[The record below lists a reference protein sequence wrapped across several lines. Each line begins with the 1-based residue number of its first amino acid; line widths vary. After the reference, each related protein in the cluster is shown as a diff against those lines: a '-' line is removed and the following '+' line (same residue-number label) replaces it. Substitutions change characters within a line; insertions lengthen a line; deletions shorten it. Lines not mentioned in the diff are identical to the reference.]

1 MLFAVFP
8 LVPAF
13 LLRRSKSFFLSSD
26 PPFSVQTPQG
36 SAPVSRAALCL
47 SPRFTTSTP
56 SPLLA
61 SIFSTQNPTWM
72 QMFLSWIRT
81 CISSCHLAE
90 NLHLT
95 SPNLPVNPTPGLMQ
109 ISRPPGGGHR
119 TIIVRSRAP
128 ALLATRLLFLIRL
141 IPSPASPISR
151 LHTRNP
157 FQRHPSYEIN
167 APPTGL
173 SPLAPS
179 PSAIPLPLPTPDELI
194 EVL

>member
-1 MLFAVFP
+1 MLFAIFP

-13 LLRRSKSFFLSSD
+13 LLRHSKSFFPSSD
-26 PPFSVQTPQG
+26 PTFSVQTPQG

-47 SPRFTTSTP
+47 SPRFTTSTQ

-61 SIFSTQNPTWM
+61 LMFSTQNPTWM
-72 QMFLSWIRT
+72 PLFLSRIRT

-95 SPNLPVNPTPGLMQ
+95 LPNLSVNPTPGLMR

-119 TIIVRSRAP
+119 AIIVRSGAP
-128 ALLATRLLFLIRL
+128 ALPDTRLLFLIRL
-141 IPSPASPISR
+141 IPFPASPISR

-157 FQRHPSYEIN
+157 FQRHPSYEIT

-173 SPLAPS
+173 SPPAPS

-194 EVL
+194 EAL